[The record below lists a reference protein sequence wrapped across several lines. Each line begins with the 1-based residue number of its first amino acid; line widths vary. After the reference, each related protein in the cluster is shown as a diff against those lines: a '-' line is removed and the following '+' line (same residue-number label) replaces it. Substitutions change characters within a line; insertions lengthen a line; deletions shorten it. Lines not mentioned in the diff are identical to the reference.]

1 MLSVLDILDL
11 ISRYKNYNALL
22 PQIDAKITTLQG
34 YKTKL
39 SQIQEYIKGFK
50 NAPDTTLR
58 EKANLYTSSLLNM
71 LNNIDNSISK
81 LKSLKSD
88 IVAHL
93 QSIESNILIK
103 NVLNLGTSYLKYL
116 TPYVSGK
123 IETEYAKIKN
133 NTDLYN
139 KLTDFKLLE
148 SYLKNAENNYQDIL
162 NLSQEKGLVSAT
174 SKIRGFYGEWKNYVK
189 YALIVAGIGVA
200 GFYLKPFIEVAGQ
213 SLKKIT
219 KDK

>member
-1 MLSVLDILDL
+1 MDL
-11 ISRYKNYNALL
+11 INKYRNYNALV

-34 YKTKL
+34 YKAKL
-39 SQIQEYIKGFK
+39 NQIQEFMKGFK
-50 NAPDTTLR
+50 NAPDKTLK
-58 EKANLYTSSLLNM
+58 EKANLYTSSFLNM
-71 LNNIDNSISK
+71 LNNVDNSISK
-81 LKSLKSD
+81 LKLLKSD
-88 IVAHL
+88 IVTHL
-93 QSIESNILIK
+93 ESIESNILIK

-148 SYLKNAENNYQDIL
+148 SYLKNAEKNYQDIL
-162 NLSQEKGLVSAT
+162 NLSQEKGLTSVT
-174 SKIRGFYGEWKNYVK
+174 SKISGFYGEWKNYVK

>member
-1 MLSVLDILDL
+1 MLSVLDVLDL
-11 ISRYKNYNALL
+11 ISRYKKYNALL

-58 EKANLYTSSLLNM
+58 EKANLYSNSLLNM
-71 LNNIDNSISK
+71 IANIDSGINKIK
-81 LKSLKSD
+81 TLKSEIASHIKSLEGN
-88 IVAHL
+88 VV
-93 QSIESNILIK
+93 IK

-133 NTDLYN
+133 NMELYK
-139 KLTDFKLLE
+139 KLIDFDMLNN
-148 SYLKNAENNYQDIL
+148 YLKNAESNYQDIL
-162 NLSQEKGLVSAT
+162 NLSQQKGMVSVT
-174 SKIRGFYGEWKNYVK
+174 SKIGGFYNEWKNYIK
-189 YALIVAGIGVA
+189 YGLIVAGVGVV
-200 GFYLKPFIEVAGQ
+200 GFSLKPLIEVAGQ
-213 SLKKIT
+213 SLKKIS
-219 KDK
+219 KEK